1 MEFKGF
7 ISMRERFSD
16 AQKVESVVEGT
27 EYLNPRFQ
35 EFTQLK
41 SLCDRAVLG
50 VIGLYCLVVLPVA
63 L

>member
-1 MEFKGF
+1 
-7 ISMRERFSD
+7 MRERFSD